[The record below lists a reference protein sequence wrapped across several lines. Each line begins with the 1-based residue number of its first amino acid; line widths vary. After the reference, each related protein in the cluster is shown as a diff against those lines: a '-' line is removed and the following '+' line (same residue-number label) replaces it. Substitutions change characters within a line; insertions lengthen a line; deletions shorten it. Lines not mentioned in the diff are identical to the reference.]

1 MPGLLEQL
9 QGLLNRQTPR
19 NPDGSPGTD
28 NLVTDIANRD
38 STLASALLGD
48 ALGGRSR
55 KPGRNKEGKIEYTHY
70 RGGVPR
76 ASLGLLNRVGF
87 GAVSG
92 EWDKMPTTQGT
103 YDHPYWPDRW
113 DE

>member
-1 MPGLLEQL
+1 MPGLLEWL
-9 QGLLNRQTPR
+9 QERLNSQTPR
-19 NPDGSPGTD
+19 DERD
-28 NLVTDIANRD
+28 NLVTDIAD
-38 STLASALLGD
+38 KDQVLMSALLGD
-48 ALGGRSR
+48 AMGGRAPLPKKNSR
-55 KPGRNKEGKIEYTHY
+55 GQIEYTHY

-92 EWDKMPTTQGT
+92 AWDKMPTTQGM